1 MGIKLISQ
9 DFHFMNP
16 QWLCLVI
23 AWSLKYLLIA
33 SDLISQASS
42 QNTCL
47 LYSFISVELL
57 SMLFL
62 CCCLLHPISDIAE
75 PFTGS
80 GKKYIFLSLQTSQC
94 PLYTLHSDRFL
105 LFFLQIYLA
114 FPKKPKTQN
123 THWKYMWIKIH
134 CEQDGNKANNFI
146 NKHQI
151 SIIICDL
158 HYYFKMVI

>member
-80 GKKYIFLSLQTSQC
+80 GKKYIFFIIADFSMPIVYFTFWQIS
-94 PLYTLHSDRFL
+94 SFL
-105 LFFLQIYLA
+105 LANLLGFSKETKDTKHSL
-114 FPKKPKTQN
+114 
-123 THWKYMWIKIH
+123 KIH
-134 CEQDGNKANNFI
+134 VNKNTLWTRW
-146 NKHQI
+146 K
-151 SIIICDL
+151 
-158 HYYFKMVI
+158 